1 MTVDEVKILLSDLN
15 RGYNTPY
22 SSAEQATI
30 ERLYYEVL
38 GKRLSGCRC
47 PDRWHDA
54 VLEINSYIKKHGKMK
69 EKSNYKL
76 RAGVILQIAGS
87 SEIYTNDN
95 LTDEVAAAFLKEHPN
110 AAGRFEVIPT
120 AKKDAEAPKAG
131 GESSELEAAHNRIAI
146 LESEKAE
153 LESRCAALQARI
165 DAAAAT
171 ETAATNE
178 TARRVRDAGAV
189 DLLYAVATAP
199 HPELPGPVRQKVLFR
214 GAYVLE
220 RIYFDAPEAFMPR
233 AESFCRVDFAACANA
248 SAQRHFGKIMADL
261 LGRYAPESGDLE
273 RIAETA
279 AGWAVSPEAKV
290 AVKVWAVEVLKRCR
304 ERVGWVAESWDDIV
318 ETVALDATP
327 GIESRMR
334 KSWKTRS

>member
-1 MTVDEVKILLSDLN
+1 M
-15 RGYNTPY
+15 
-22 SSAEQATI
+22 
-30 ERLYYEVL
+30 
-38 GKRLSGCRC
+38 
-47 PDRWHDA
+47 
-54 VLEINSYIKKHGKMK
+54 
-69 EKSNYKL
+69 
-76 RAGVILQIAGS
+76 
-87 SEIYTNDN
+87 
-95 LTDEVAAAFLKEHPN
+95 
-110 AAGRFEVIPT
+110 
-120 AKKDAEAPKAG
+120 
-131 GESSELEAAHNRIAI
+131 
-146 LESEKAE
+146 
-153 LESRCAALQARI
+153 
-165 DAAAAT
+165 
-171 ETAATNE
+171 
-178 TARRVRDAGAV
+178 RDAGAV

-261 LGRYAPESGDLE
+261 LGRYAPEPGDLE

>member
-120 AKKDAEAPKAG
+120 AEKG
-131 GESSELEAAHNRIAI
+131 RRSTESWRGIIGTRSGTQPYRHPRI
-146 LESEKAE
+146 
-153 LESRCAALQARI
+153 R
-165 DAAAAT
+165 
-171 ETAATNE
+171 
-178 TARRVRDAGAV
+178 
-189 DLLYAVATAP
+189 
-199 HPELPGPVRQKVLFR
+199 
-214 GAYVLE
+214 
-220 RIYFDAPEAFMPR
+220 
-233 AESFCRVDFAACANA
+233 
-248 SAQRHFGKIMADL
+248 
-261 LGRYAPESGDLE
+261 ESG
-273 RIAETA
+273 T
-279 AGWAVSPEAKV
+279 
-290 AVKVWAVEVLKRCR
+290 
-304 ERVGWVAESWDDIV
+304 
-318 ETVALDATP
+318 
-327 GIESRMR
+327 
-334 KSWKTRS
+334 

>member
-1 MTVDEVKILLSDLN
+1 MTEADLIRLLS
-15 RGYNTPY
+15 
-22 SSAEQATI
+22 
-30 ERLYYEVL
+30 ERF
-38 GKRLSGCRC
+38 
-47 PDRWHDA
+47 
-54 VLEINSYIKKHGKMK
+54 HG
-69 EKSNYKL
+69 NF
-76 RAGVILQIAGS
+76 A
-87 SEIYTNDN
+87 D
-95 LTDEVAAAFLKEHPN
+95 
-110 AAGRFEVIPT
+110 
-120 AKKDAEAPKAG
+120 
-131 GESSELEAAHNRIAI
+131 
-146 LESEKAE
+146 
-153 LESRCAALQARI
+153 
-165 DAAAAT
+165 
-171 ETAATNE
+171 E

-189 DLLYAVATAP
+189 DLLYEVATAP

-261 LGRYAPESGDLE
+261 LGRYAPEP
-273 RIAETA
+273 
-279 AGWAVSPEAKV
+279 VSPEAKV

-334 KSWKTRS
+334 KSWKTKR

>member
-1 MTVDEVKILLSDLN
+1 MTEADLIRLLS
-15 RGYNTPY
+15 
-22 SSAEQATI
+22 
-30 ERLYYEVL
+30 ERF
-38 GKRLSGCRC
+38 
-47 PDRWHDA
+47 
-54 VLEINSYIKKHGKMK
+54 HG
-69 EKSNYKL
+69 NF
-76 RAGVILQIAGS
+76 A
-87 SEIYTNDN
+87 D
-95 LTDEVAAAFLKEHPN
+95 
-110 AAGRFEVIPT
+110 
-120 AKKDAEAPKAG
+120 
-131 GESSELEAAHNRIAI
+131 
-146 LESEKAE
+146 
-153 LESRCAALQARI
+153 
-165 DAAAAT
+165 
-171 ETAATNE
+171 E

-261 LGRYAPESGDLE
+261 LGRYAPESG
-273 RIAETA
+273 
-279 AGWAVSPEAKV
+279 
-290 AVKVWAVEVLKRCR
+290 VKIWAVEVLKRCR

-334 KSWKTRS
+334 KSWKTKR

>member
-1 MTVDEVKILLSDLN
+1 MTEADLIRLLS
-15 RGYNTPY
+15 
-22 SSAEQATI
+22 
-30 ERLYYEVL
+30 ERF
-38 GKRLSGCRC
+38 
-47 PDRWHDA
+47 
-54 VLEINSYIKKHGKMK
+54 HGTF
-69 EKSNYKL
+69 
-76 RAGVILQIAGS
+76 A
-87 SEIYTNDN
+87 D
-95 LTDEVAAAFLKEHPN
+95 
-110 AAGRFEVIPT
+110 
-120 AKKDAEAPKAG
+120 
-131 GESSELEAAHNRIAI
+131 
-146 LESEKAE
+146 
-153 LESRCAALQARI
+153 
-165 DAAAAT
+165 
-171 ETAATNE
+171 E

-189 DLLYAVATAP
+189 DLLYEVATAP

-261 LGRYAPESGDLE
+261 LGRYAPEPGDLE

-304 ERVGWVAESWDDIV
+304 ERVGWVAELWDDIV

>member
-38 GKRLSGCRC
+38 GKHLNGCRC
-47 PDRWHDA
+47 PDKWHDA
-54 VLEINSYIKKHGKMK
+54 ELEINSYIKKHGKMK

-120 AKKDAEAPKAG
+120 AEKDAEAPKAG

-146 LESEKAE
+146 LESEKVE
-153 LESRCAALQARI
+153 LESRCRPESPPRRPPKRRPLTTRSPAAMTPEPKAL
-165 DAAAAT
+165 T
-171 ETAATNE
+171 KPTSGPPGTTAILPMTLSDRLSPPNSWPGSRKRPSSRSWR
-178 TARRVRDAGAV
+178 ARR
-189 DLLYAVATAP
+189 
-199 HPELPGPVRQKVLFR
+199 
-214 GAYVLE
+214 
-220 RIYFDAPEAFMPR
+220 
-233 AESFCRVDFAACANA
+233 SAA
-248 SAQRHFGKIMADL
+248 
-261 LGRYAPESGDLE
+261 
-273 RIAETA
+273 
-279 AGWAVSPEAKV
+279 
-290 AVKVWAVEVLKRCR
+290 
-304 ERVGWVAESWDDIV
+304 
-318 ETVALDATP
+318 
-327 GIESRMR
+327 
-334 KSWKTRS
+334 

>member
-1 MTVDEVKILLSDLN
+1 MHYDVDEVKILLSDLN

-38 GKRLSGCRC
+38 GKHLNGCRC
-47 PDRWHDA
+47 PDKWHDA

-120 AKKDAEAPKAG
+120 AEKDAEAPKAG

-146 LESEKAE
+146 LESEKVE

-165 DAAAAT
+165 DAAAAPKRRPLT
-171 ETAATNE
+171 TRSPAAMTPEPKALTKPTSGPPGTTAILPMTLSDRLSPPNSWPGSRKRPSSRSWR
-178 TARRVRDAGAV
+178 ARR
-189 DLLYAVATAP
+189 
-199 HPELPGPVRQKVLFR
+199 
-214 GAYVLE
+214 
-220 RIYFDAPEAFMPR
+220 
-233 AESFCRVDFAACANA
+233 SAA
-248 SAQRHFGKIMADL
+248 
-261 LGRYAPESGDLE
+261 
-273 RIAETA
+273 
-279 AGWAVSPEAKV
+279 
-290 AVKVWAVEVLKRCR
+290 
-304 ERVGWVAESWDDIV
+304 
-318 ETVALDATP
+318 
-327 GIESRMR
+327 
-334 KSWKTRS
+334 

>member
-1 MTVDEVKILLSDLN
+1 MTEADLIRLLS
-15 RGYNTPY
+15 
-22 SSAEQATI
+22 
-30 ERLYYEVL
+30 ERF
-38 GKRLSGCRC
+38 
-47 PDRWHDA
+47 
-54 VLEINSYIKKHGKMK
+54 HG
-69 EKSNYKL
+69 NF
-76 RAGVILQIAGS
+76 A
-87 SEIYTNDN
+87 D
-95 LTDEVAAAFLKEHPN
+95 
-110 AAGRFEVIPT
+110 
-120 AKKDAEAPKAG
+120 
-131 GESSELEAAHNRIAI
+131 
-146 LESEKAE
+146 
-153 LESRCAALQARI
+153 
-165 DAAAAT
+165 
-171 ETAATNE
+171 E

-189 DLLYAVATAP
+189 DL
-199 HPELPGPVRQKVLFR
+199 LFR

-261 LGRYAPESGDLE
+261 LGRYAPEPGDLE

-304 ERVGWVAESWDDIV
+304 ERVGWVAELWDDIV
-318 ETVALDATP
+318 ETVARDATP

>member
-47 PDRWHDA
+47 LDRWHDA

-131 GESSELEAAHNRIAI
+131 RESSELKAAHNRIAI

-153 LESRCAALQARI
+153 LESRCAALQA
-165 DAAAAT
+165 
-171 ETAATNE
+171 
-178 TARRVRDAGAV
+178 
-189 DLLYAVATAP
+189 
-199 HPELPGPVRQKVLFR
+199 
-214 GAYVLE
+214 
-220 RIYFDAPEAFMPR
+220 
-233 AESFCRVDFAACANA
+233 
-248 SAQRHFGKIMADL
+248 
-261 LGRYAPESGDLE
+261 
-273 RIAETA
+273 
-279 AGWAVSPEAKV
+279 
-290 AVKVWAVEVLKRCR
+290 
-304 ERVGWVAESWDDIV
+304 
-318 ETVALDATP
+318 
-327 GIESRMR
+327 
-334 KSWKTRS
+334 